1 MFKKIACTIGHSV
14 LKNGNIT
21 SADGTSKGGV
31 NEYRW
36 CKKFV
41 PILVDE
47 FKNQGVEADCIQC
60 PERQFLS
67 AREEKNYKL
76 NKIHSGGYDLV
87 IESHLNCFNG
97 TAKGTETLYSKGSVK
112 GKEVAQ
118 RVNDKLDDIWED
130 RDIKARDDLY
140 ILTQTKPVA
149 ILNEYFFC
157 DNKIDYNKADED
169 HELRLIARKV
179 VEGVLNKTIN
189 DIKPPATE
197 NTKCYKNCV
206 LYGSDPD
213 RVGAEIIGWAK
224 EDCIVKHVKDHV
236 KWEATNLFTVGG
248 PATEGMQKLN
258 NGEKFGIIKGDN
270 RYDTVRKCLEFV
282 GK

>member
-1 MFKKIACTIGHSV
+1 MFKKIACTIGHSI
-14 LKNGNIT
+14 LKNGDIT

-41 PILVDE
+41 PLLVQE
-47 FKNQGVEADCIQC
+47 FKKQGVEADCIQC

-76 NKIHSGGYDLV
+76 NKIHNGGYDLV
-87 IESHLNCFNG
+87 IESHLNAFNG
-97 TAKGTETLYSKGSVK
+97 MAKGTETLYSKYSYK

-118 RVNDKLDDIWED
+118 RVNDKLDDIFDD
-130 RDIKARDDLY
+130 RGIKPKNDLY
-140 ILTQTKPVA
+140 ILTQTRPVA

-157 DNKIDYNKADED
+157 DSKLDYNKADED
-169 HELRLIARKV
+169 HELKTIARKV
-179 VEGVLNKTIN
+179 VEGVLNKTIIEN
-189 DIKPPATE
+189 KPQA
-197 NTKCYKNCV
+197 KKYKNCV
-206 LYGSDPD
+206 LYGNDVD

-236 KWEATNLFTVGG
+236 KWEASNLFTVGG
-248 PATEGMQKLN
+248 LATEAMQKLN
-258 NGEKFGIIKGDN
+258 NGEKFCIIKGDN
-270 RYDTVRKCLEFV
+270 RYDTVRQCLEFV